1 MAAGFFLCTT
11 GYFAIYKR
19 VSREKGVI
27 MAEINTEELAVQPEF
42 VWEHFTIR
50 DGLPDMKIECIYE
63 DSQGLVWVGTHEGGL
78 ACYDG
83 HRFTTYSSEDGLAG
97 NGVFSAI
104 EDDSGYMWFGTN
116 RGLSRFD
123 GSKFETILL
132 DGESRSYLWG
142 RCKDRKGRLWFGLE
156 REPNRDP
163 AICCWDGNSLEEV
176 VLAELGEEDED
187 LGESI
192 NAMDVD
198 EKGRV
203 WCGGS
208 KLYVCMLKKY
218 KNEYKRF
225 IIIKAKKNYP
235 YEKLLS

>member
-1 MAAGFFLCTT
+1 
-11 GYFAIYKR
+11 
-19 VSREKGVI
+19 
-27 MAEINTEELAVQPEF
+27 MAEVNTEELVVQPEF

-63 DSQGLVWVGTHEGGL
+63 DSQGLVWVGTHEGGV

-83 HRFTTYSSEDGLAG
+83 HRFTTYTTEDGLAG

-104 EDDSGYMWFGTN
+104 EDDNGYMWFGTN
-116 RGLSRFD
+116 RGLNRFN
-123 GSKFETILL
+123 GSEFETILL

-192 NAMDVD
+192 NAMDVEPLPNMD
-198 EKGRV
+198 ND
-203 WCGGS
+203 S
-208 KLYVCMLKKY
+208 
-218 KNEYKRF
+218 
-225 IIIKAKKNYP
+225 
-235 YEKLLS
+235 

>member
-83 HRFTTYSSEDGLAG
+83 HRFTTYSSEDWLAG

-123 GSKFETILL
+123 G
-132 DGESRSYLWG
+132 GE
-142 RCKDRKGRLWFGLE
+142 F
-156 REPNRDP
+156 
-163 AICCWDGNSLEEV
+163 
-176 VLAELGEEDED
+176 
-187 LGESI
+187 
-192 NAMDVD
+192 
-198 EKGRV
+198 
-203 WCGGS
+203 
-208 KLYVCMLKKY
+208 
-218 KNEYKRF
+218 
-225 IIIKAKKNYP
+225 
-235 YEKLLS
+235 

>member
-104 EDDSGYMWFGTN
+104 DGQ
-116 RGLSRFD
+116 RGIWRGHCQF
-123 GSKFETILL
+123 
-132 DGESRSYLWG
+132 
-142 RCKDRKGRLWFGLE
+142 
-156 REPNRDP
+156 
-163 AICCWDGNSLEEV
+163 
-176 VLAELGEEDED
+176 
-187 LGESI
+187 
-192 NAMDVD
+192 
-198 EKGRV
+198 
-203 WCGGS
+203 
-208 KLYVCMLKKY
+208 VC
-218 KNEYKRF
+218 R
-225 IIIKAKKNYP
+225 
-235 YEKLLS
+235 